1 MKRHCGILMPVFAL
15 PGDYGTGTFGRES
28 YDFIDFLAKSDH
40 DVWQM
45 LPIGQTTFG
54 DSPYQTVSDKSFNP
68 YFCDLEDLYVQNLIT
83 KTELDA
89 ERRKVTEVNYAAL
102 YKRRYALLKKAY
114 SRFLPTDEFLD
125 FVNGKEYYDY
135 AIFVCLKSVYGELKN
150 FPDDL
155 KRRKKSAVDRFAAA
169 HYDEILFYE
178 FIQFTIK
185 RQFGKLRAYAKEKG
199 VYLMG
204 DLPLYVA
211 ADSEEVWRDPS
222 QFCLDENLNPKKV
235 AGVPPDYFSA
245 EGQLWGNPVYDYAE
259 MKKNDFRWWKRR
271 IAFALNRYDFLRID
285 HFRGLDRF
293 WSVPAGKPAVDGEWE
308 PACGRE
314 ILSKFPKNRLIAEDL
329 GTIDDGVRDLLDVTG
344 LRGMKV
350 LLFAFDG
357 NPNNPYLP
365 ENVDAH
371 SVAYVGTHDN
381 DTAVGYIRSLDKSA
395 VTFLRKEIAKRTNRK
410 LSELTS
416 AKKIASALTDVLYGM
431 NSDTVISS
439 FGDLALLGNEYRIN
453 EPSTMGNWVVRY
465 KKEFFTDDLA
475 ARLRNLARLHSNRK

>member
-1 MKRHCGILMPVFAL
+1 M
-15 PGDYGTGTFGRES
+15 
-28 YDFIDFLAKSDH
+28 
-40 DVWQM
+40 
-45 LPIGQTTFG
+45 
-54 DSPYQTVSDKSFNP
+54 
-68 YFCDLEDLYVQNLIT
+68 
-83 KTELDA
+83 
-89 ERRKVTEVNYAAL
+89 
-102 YKRRYALLKKAY
+102 
-114 SRFLPTDEFLD
+114 
-125 FVNGKEYYDY
+125 
-135 AIFVCLKSVYGELKN
+135 
-150 FPDDL
+150 
-155 KRRKKSAVDRFAAA
+155 
-169 HYDEILFYE
+169 
-178 FIQFTIK
+178 
-185 RQFGKLRAYAKEKG
+185 
-199 VYLMG
+199 
-204 DLPLYVA
+204 
-211 ADSEEVWRDPS
+211 
-222 QFCLDENLNPKKV
+222 
-235 AGVPPDYFSA
+235 
-245 EGQLWGNPVYDYAE
+245 
-259 MKKNDFRWWKRR
+259 
-271 IAFALNRYDFLRID
+271 
-285 HFRGLDRF
+285 
-293 WSVPAGKPAVDGEWE
+293 
-308 PACGRE
+308 
-314 ILSKFPKNRLIAEDL
+314 

-357 NPNNPYLP
+357 NPDNPYLP